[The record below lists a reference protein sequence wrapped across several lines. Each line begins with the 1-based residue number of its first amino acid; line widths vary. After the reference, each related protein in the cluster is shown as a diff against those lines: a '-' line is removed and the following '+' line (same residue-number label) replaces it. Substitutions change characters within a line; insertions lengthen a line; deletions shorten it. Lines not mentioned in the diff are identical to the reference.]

1 MTDLFG
7 PVRIG
12 SLNLRN
18 RLVMAPMTRRMSPGG
33 VMGADVTDYYVRR
46 AEGGV
51 GMIISEGL
59 ATDHPAS
66 IHNSAVP
73 TVHGLEQL
81 AALGRTARAV
91 QAKGAAFVAQ
101 LWHTG
106 GARTKF
112 EGVVNPDV
120 ASVSASGVYYPGKPY
135 GAPMS
140 LADIDAVVA
149 SYGRGAAAA
158 QAAGCD
164 GVNIHGAHGYLID
177 SFLWSET
184 NLRDDAYG
192 FADRTRFACEVVAEC
207 RRQTSPDF
215 PIMLRLSQFKEQ
227 AYEARLCDT
236 PEELALMLAPL
247 VDAGVDIFDCST
259 RRFWQA
265 AFAGSDRTFAGWV
278 RHLSDVATMT
288 VGSVGLADDVISAMH
303 RGESSRADRLDRLR
317 EMLAR
322 GEFDLVGVGR
332 ALISD
337 PDWTFKVA
345 TGREGELRGFD
356 VADLQHLT

>member
-1 MTDLFG
+1 MTDLFS
-7 PVRIG
+7 PVRIK

-18 RLVMAPMTRRMSPGG
+18 RVVMAPMTRRMSPGG
-33 VMGADVTDYYVRR
+33 IPGTDVTDYYARR

-51 GMIISEGL
+51 GLIVSEGL
-59 ATDHPAS
+59 AIDHPAS

-73 TVHGLEQL
+73 AIHGKDAL
-81 AALGRTARAV
+81 AGLARTARAV
-91 QAKGAAFVAQ
+91 QAKGSPFVAQ

-106 GARTKF
+106 GARAKYDSI
-112 EGVVNPDV
+112 VNPEV
-120 ASVSASGVYYPGKPY
+120 ASISAAGVYYPGEPHGK
-135 GAPMS
+135 PMS
-140 LADIDAVVA
+140 LADIDAVIA

-158 QAAGCD
+158 HAAGCD
-164 GVNIHGAHGYLID
+164 GVNIHAAHGYLID

-192 FADRTRFACEVVAEC
+192 MADRTRFAREVVAEC
-207 RRQTSPDF
+207 RRCTSPDF

-227 AYEARLCDT
+227 AYEARLCET
-236 PEELALMLAPL
+236 PDELADLLGPL
-247 VDAGVDIFDCST
+247 VEAGVDIFDCST

-265 AFAGSDRTFAGWV
+265 EFAGSKLNLAGWT
-278 RHLSDVATMT
+278 RKLSGVATMT

-303 RGESSRADRLDRLR
+303 RGESSRAERLDQLNS
-317 EMLAR
+317 MLAR

-337 PDWTFKVA
+337 PDWAHKVA
-345 TGREGELRGFD
+345 AGRHAELRGFD
-356 VADLQHLT
+356 VADLQRLV